1 MRGLASLPDG
11 YNNYFNA
18 KIWGQ
23 MKTIAK
29 NTYQELK
36 LSDDLDRDNYLE
48 ITILQFNDKGL
59 SMWLSKKE
67 AKELLKHLIKVLIK
81 WKYT

>member
-1 MRGLASLPDG
+1 
-11 YNNYFNA
+11 
-18 KIWGQ
+18 

-29 NTYQELK
+29 HTFQELK
-36 LSDDLDRDNYLE
+36 LSNDLERDNYLE
-48 ITILQFNDKGL
+48 ITIQFFDKGL

-81 WKYT
+81 

>member
-1 MRGLASLPDG
+1 
-11 YNNYFNA
+11 
-18 KIWGQ
+18 
-23 MKTIAK
+23 MKTLAK

-48 ITILQFNDKGL
+48 ITIQFNDKGV

-81 WKYT
+81 

>member
-1 MRGLASLPDG
+1 
-11 YNNYFNA
+11 
-18 KIWGQ
+18 

-48 ITILQFNDKGL
+48 ITIQSNDNKGL

-67 AKELLKHLIKVLIK
+67 AKKLLKHLIKVLIK
-81 WKYT
+81 

>member
-1 MRGLASLPDG
+1 
-11 YNNYFNA
+11 
-18 KIWGQ
+18 

-29 NTYQELK
+29 HTFQELK
-36 LSDDLDRDNYLE
+36 LSDDLERDNYLE
-48 ITILQFNDKGL
+48 ITIQFFDKGL

-81 WKYT
+81 

>member
-1 MRGLASLPDG
+1 
-11 YNNYFNA
+11 
-18 KIWGQ
+18 

-29 NTYQELK
+29 HTYQELK

-81 WKYT
+81 

>member
-1 MRGLASLPDG
+1 
-11 YNNYFNA
+11 
-18 KIWGQ
+18 

-67 AKELLKHLIKVLIK
+67 AKELLKHLIKAINFRTIAVTSEVCLV
-81 WKYT
+81 YGYNPL

>member
-1 MRGLASLPDG
+1 
-11 YNNYFNA
+11 
-18 KIWGQ
+18 

-67 AKELLKHLIKVLIK
+67 AKELLKHLINVLIK
-81 WKYT
+81 

>member
-1 MRGLASLPDG
+1 
-11 YNNYFNA
+11 
-18 KIWGQ
+18 

-48 ITILQFNDKGL
+48 ITIQSNDNKGL

-67 AKELLKHLIKVLIK
+67 AKQLLKHLIKVLIK
-81 WKYT
+81 

>member
-1 MRGLASLPDG
+1 
-11 YNNYFNA
+11 
-18 KIWGQ
+18 

-81 WKYT
+81 

>member
-1 MRGLASLPDG
+1 
-11 YNNYFNA
+11 
-18 KIWGQ
+18 

-48 ITILQFNDKGL
+48 ITIQFNDKGV

-81 WKYT
+81 

>member
-1 MRGLASLPDG
+1 
-11 YNNYFNA
+11 
-18 KIWGQ
+18 

-29 NTYQELK
+29 NTFQELK
-36 LSDDLDRDNYLE
+36 LSDDLERDNYLE
-48 ITILQFNDKGL
+48 ITIQFFDKGL

-81 WKYT
+81 

>member
-1 MRGLASLPDG
+1 
-11 YNNYFNA
+11 
-18 KIWGQ
+18 

-29 NTYQELK
+29 HTFQELK

-67 AKELLKHLIKVLIK
+67 AKELLKHLIKAINFRTIAVTLEVCLV
-81 WKYT
+81 YVSNPL